1 MWRRGDYVISTD
13 PARLDLAAIH
23 AYLSEEAYWS
33 PGVPREVVE
42 RSIEHSLNF
51 GLYLGEVQAGFAR
64 VVTDHATFAWL
75 ADVFVLPEHRG
86 AGLGKW
92 LVATAVAHPELR
104 GLRRWILATG
114 DAHELYARF
123 GFERAAGDPRFM
135 VLERAGAPTTR
146 DRAGGPA
153 ATASAAP

>member
-1 MWRRGDYVISTD
+1 MWRRGEYLISTD
-13 PARLDLAAIH
+13 RSRLDLHAIH

-33 PGVPREVVE
+33 PGVSRQVVE

-51 GLYLGEVQAGFAR
+51 GLYRGDDQAGFAR
-64 VVTDHATFAWL
+64 VVTDNATFAWL

-92 LVATAVAHPELR
+92 LVETAVSHPDLR
-104 GLRRWILATG
+104 GIRRWILATW

-123 GFERAAGDPRFM
+123 GFRPAAGDPRFM
-135 VLERAGAPTTR
+135 VLEPAAAMTP
-146 DRAGGPA
+146 DRAGDRA
-153 ATASAAP
+153 ATASGAP

>member
-13 PARLDLAAIH
+13 RSLLDLDAIH

-33 PGVPREVVE
+33 PGVSRQVVE

-51 GLYLGEVQAGFAR
+51 GLYRDAEQAGFAR
-64 VVTDHATFAWL
+64 VVTDYATFAWL
-75 ADVFVLPEHRG
+75 ADVFVLPAHRG

-92 LVATAVAHPELR
+92 LVETAVSHPDLR

-114 DAHELYARF
+114 DAHGLYARF
-123 GFERAAGDPRFM
+123 GFLSAAGDSRFM
-135 VLERAGAPTTR
+135 VREAPTTP
-146 DRAGGPA
+146 DRAGDRA
-153 ATASAAP
+153 ATASGAP

>member
-1 MWRRGDYVISTD
+1 MWRRGEYVISTD
-13 PARLDLAAIH
+13 RSRLDLDAVH

-33 PGVPREVVE
+33 PGVPRAVVE

-51 GLYLGEVQAGFAR
+51 GLYRGDEQVGFAR
-64 VVTDHATFAWL
+64 VVTDYATFAWL
-75 ADVFVLPEHRG
+75 ADVFVLREHRG

-92 LVATAVAHPELR
+92 LVETAVSHPELR

-123 GFERAAGDPRFM
+123 GFEPTAGDARFM
-135 VLERAGAPTTR
+135 ALETASKRPGPAA
-146 DRAGGPA
+146 DRA
-153 ATASAAP
+153 ATASGAP